1 MKKNNNIDNETVP
14 FRTKYLVI
22 NAVLTF
28 IFIFVGATFAYFTAV
43 VKNDVGSSV
52 IVKTA
57 LFEVIYREGNDVNI
71 DGAMPI
77 KESGVNT
84 GIKYFT
90 VTNNTPYSTAY
101 KLVWKPGLYNSIG
114 RDELVYSMRCT
125 GKNAPS
131 NFNEIPTPGSE
142 IATTESYIIDDGTDE
157 NNDGVNDGIIIPG
170 GVVHSCTVTFK
181 FIDTNSNQNYNQ
193 GKLFAG
199 QLAIE
204 PVEMNG

>member
-1 MKKNNNIDNETVP
+1 MLFRGYYKRNIW
-14 FRTKYLVI
+14 Y
-22 NAVLTF
+22 
-28 IFIFVGATFAYFTAV
+28 
-43 VKNDVGSSV
+43 
-52 IVKTA
+52 
-57 LFEVIYREGNDVNI
+57 
-71 DGAMPI
+71 
-77 KESGVNT
+77 
-84 GIKYFT
+84 
-90 VTNNTPYSTAY
+90 
-101 KLVWKPGLYNSIG
+101 
-114 RDELVYSMRCT
+114 
-125 GKNAPS
+125 
-131 NFNEIPTPGSE
+131 FNEIPTPGSE